1 MAQESYPRRADL
13 FKKWSEAML
22 RGATVEKPTYSKR
35 ATTGAKGRKRPGR
48 FRKRKRQKKK
58 GD

>member
-1 MAQESYPRRADL
+1 MAQESYPTQADR

-22 RGATVEKPTYSKR
+22 RGATVGKPSYSKR
-35 ATTGAKGRKRPGR
+35 ANKGGPKARKRPGR
-48 FRKRKRQKKK
+48 FRRKRRKKK

>member
-1 MAQESYPRRADL
+1 MAQESYPTRADL

-22 RGATVEKPTYSKR
+22 RGATVGKSSYSR

-48 FRKRKRQKKK
+48 FRKRKRRKKK